1 MVIFSVCAAFTIE
14 GLYSTITDILGYPHI
29 TTTDIT
35 FQSKVDFPGVTVCN
49 LNRVNCH
56 NAFMASYNLSQMLE
70 SQSISNEQKVVV
82 SERNLHVQYVYFRQ
96 QSNAH

>member
-14 GLYSTITDILGYPHI
+14 GLYSTITDIMGYPYV

-56 NAFMASYNLSQMLE
+56 NAFMANYNFSQMLGWSSLSTKE
-70 SQSISNEQKVVV
+70 KVV
-82 SERNLHVQYVYFRQ
+82 F
-96 QSNAH
+96 